1 MSPPTAP
8 VPQPQL
14 EDPRR
19 AISPTANVRPNGIV
33 QQAFGTNNKG
43 KTPMRPR
50 REDESTE
57 GSVEAGTIDSISY
70 SQHRD
75 RGVSPDQVRQQV
87 QRAKSPPSGTASR
100 TVSPNGELYEPRQ
113 PPNMV
118 GVSMGMNGVAVAGR
132 GSPAISA
139 VTGRTS
145 PAVLASME
153 RTSPVV
159 SYPASQNGSSLALN
173 GGSFPTRSGSGA
185 GTGSVSSV
193 AADLVKD
200 LKAKDFELDGL
211 KRQMSWMKE
220 ALLKAAKAGYVLSDR
235 QGSPDLAIGGVSSLE
250 GHDRAELLFKFK
262 QFRVGVQVRRFP
274 TRSNDTLMFFFAR
287 LSWLSKLSRLQ
298 NALPRLSV
306 SKTVQRKKLHFTVPN
321 SLPLKSTATLRY
333 HG

>member
-1 MSPPTAP
+1 
-8 VPQPQL
+8 
-14 EDPRR
+14 
-19 AISPTANVRPNGIV
+19 
-33 QQAFGTNNKG
+33 
-43 KTPMRPR
+43 
-50 REDESTE
+50 
-57 GSVEAGTIDSISY
+57 
-70 SQHRD
+70 
-75 RGVSPDQVRQQV
+75 
-87 QRAKSPPSGTASR
+87 
-100 TVSPNGELYEPRQ
+100 
-113 PPNMV
+113 MV
-118 GVSMGMNGVAVAGR
+118 GVSMGMNGIAAAGR

-145 PAVLASME
+145 PAVLASTE

-173 GGSFPTRSGSGA
+173 GSFPTRSGSGA

-262 QFRVGVQVRRFP
+262 QFRADVQVRRFP
-274 TRSNDTLMFFFAR
+274 AR
-287 LSWLSKLSRLQ
+287 LSETPMFFLLGC
-298 NALPRLSV
+298 
-306 SKTVQRKKLHFTVPN
+306 
-321 SLPLKSTATLRY
+321 